1 MKKRKKGL
9 IDLSE
14 YVREVVQDMEEERK
28 QNDEKHY
35 SQLHF
40 KIYGT
45 HDVYNCPRILNRTP
59 EQRKESLE
67 KAMDMIDEVKASMHK
82 NNN

>member
-28 QNDEKHY
+28 QNDEKH
-35 SQLHF
+35 
-40 KIYGT
+40 
-45 HDVYNCPRILNRTP
+45 
-59 EQRKESLE
+59 
-67 KAMDMIDEVKASMHK
+67 
-82 NNN
+82 

>member
-1 MKKRKKGL
+1 MKRKKGL

-14 YVREVVQDMEEERK
+14 YVREVIQDMEDERK

-40 KIYGT
+40 EIYGT
-45 HDVYNCPRILNRTP
+45 HDVYNCPHILDLTP
-59 EQRKESLE
+59 EQRKENWE
-67 KAMDMIDEVKASMHK
+67 KAMDMIDEVKASLHR

>member
-1 MKKRKKGL
+1 MKKKKGL

-40 KIYGT
+40 EIYGT
-45 HDVYNCPRILNRTP
+45 HDVYHCPRILNRTL
-59 EQRKESLE
+59 EQRQKSLDE
-67 KAMDMIDEVKASMHK
+67 AIDLIDEVKASLHR

>member
-1 MKKRKKGL
+1 MKKRKGL
-9 IDLSE
+9 IDLNE

-40 KIYGT
+40 EIYGT
-45 HDVYNCPRILNRTP
+45 HDVYHCPRRLNRTP
-59 EQRKESLE
+59 EQRQKSLDE
-67 KAMDMIDEVKASMHK
+67 AIDLIDEVKASLHR